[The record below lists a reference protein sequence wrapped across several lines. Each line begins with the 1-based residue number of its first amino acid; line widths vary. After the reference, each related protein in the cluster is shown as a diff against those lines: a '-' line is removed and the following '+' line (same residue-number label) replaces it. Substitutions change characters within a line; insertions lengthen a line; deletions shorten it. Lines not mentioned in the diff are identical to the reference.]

1 MTINGKKFTQNS
13 LSLLDYLKQCDLR
26 ITHIAL
32 ELNGK
37 IVPKDELATLV
48 FKQGDV
54 AEIVSFVGG
63 G

>member
-1 MTINGKKFTQNS
+1 MTINGQIFTLDS
-13 LSLLDYLKQCDLR
+13 LPLLTYLTEHKLT
-26 ITHIAL
+26 IETIAI

-54 AEIVSFVGG
+54 VEIVSFVGG

>member
-1 MTINGKKFTQNS
+1 MTINGQTFTLDS
-13 LSLLDYLKQCDLR
+13 LPLQSYLGEHKLA
-26 ITHIAL
+26 IETIAI

-54 AEIVSFVGG
+54 VEIVSFVGG

>member
-1 MTINGKKFTQNS
+1 MTINGQTFTLDS
-13 LSLLDYLKQCDLR
+13 LPLQSYLREHKLA
-26 ITHIAL
+26 IETIAI

-37 IVPKDELATLV
+37 IVPKDELASLV

-54 AEIVSFVGG
+54 VEIVSFVGG

>member
-1 MTINGKKFTQNS
+1 MTINGEKFTQDS
-13 LSLLDYLKQCDLR
+13 LPLLDYLKQRDLQ

>member
-1 MTINGKKFTQNS
+1 MTINGQIFTLDS
-13 LSLLDYLKQCDLR
+13 LPLLTYLTEHKLA
-26 ITHIAL
+26 IETIAI

-48 FKQGDV
+48 FKQGDIV
-54 AEIVSFVGG
+54 EIVSFVGG

>member
-1 MTINGKKFTQNS
+1 MTINGEKFTQDS
-13 LSLLDYLKQCDLR
+13 LPLLDYLKQRDLQ
-26 ITHIAL
+26 ITHIAI

-54 AEIVSFVGG
+54 VEIVSFVGG